1 VRNKNTREVPWFRF
15 GVRWSE
21 AKPIFSLG
29 SLFRLGIYS
38 SLVLCC
44 NFLEIKISLG
54 SNFRGFLYVIQ
65 LKTSLS
71 WIFHPAHFFAQL
83 IFSLG
88 SYFRGFYFRGFS
100 NPRKF
105 KHSEVFDVYSNCMF
119 RICTSFVCLRAQLT
133 LLVRSERVYTVRT
146 FGLNDEN
153 FCHFRT
159 TTRTSATFRNI

>member
-1 VRNKNTREVPWFRF
+1 MRNKNTREVPWFRF
-15 GVRWSE
+15 GIRRSE

-105 KHSEVFDVYSNCMF
+105 KHSEVFDVYSTSRVKCANDDWFEFSEQGFCSHV
-119 RICTSFVCLRAQLT
+119 TSFQKYCRL
-133 LLVRSERVYTVRT
+133 LLVSYTFVKY
-146 FGLNDEN
+146 
-153 FCHFRT
+153 
-159 TTRTSATFRNI
+159 